1 MKYIIVLIL
10 TLLGI
15 QTMKAQEYTFD
26 SQMHGLSL
34 AALPDMQSSM
44 LPPLP
49 VMQDDSLPQM
59 VKPRLL
65 PEKISFMKKGLW
77 GENGILRTTG
87 IAAPLTPQSRRS
99 ELSLRRTM
107 LVAHQI
113 GGFVTLGFMVTAVYY
128 GQKMLNENM
137 SSRSDMK
144 SHNLFVAATITS
156 YSLTGLLAVLS
167 PPPMIRR
174 NESSSITLHKALAW
188 VHFTG
193 MVITPIL
200 GSMIH
205 KRLTNMQLAH
215 FHQTSAY
222 ITTTALAASLIVITF

>member
-1 MKYIIVLIL
+1 MMIVIFA
-10 TLLGI
+10 LLGI
-15 QTMKAQEYTFD
+15 RTMQAQEYAFD
-26 SQMHGLSL
+26 SQMHNLSL
-34 AALPDMQSSM
+34 VSLPDMQSSM

-49 VMQDDSLPQM
+49 VMQDDSFPQM

-65 PEKISFMKKGLW
+65 PENISFMEKGLW

-87 IAAPLTPQSRRS
+87 IAAPLTPESRRS

-113 GGFVTLGFMVTAVYY
+113 GGFVTLGLMITAVYY
-128 GQKMLNENM
+128 GQKMLDENLTNK
-137 SSRSDMK
+137 SDRD
-144 SHNLFVAATITS
+144 SHQLFVTATITS

-174 NESSSITLHKALAW
+174 DESSTTTLHKALAW

-193 MVITPIL
+193 MVLTPIL
-200 GSMIH
+200 GSMIN
-205 KRLTNMQLAH
+205 RRATNAQVEH
-215 FHQTSAY
+215 FHQASAY

>member
-1 MKYIIVLIL
+1 MKYIIALIL

-65 PEKISFMKKGLW
+65 PENISFMEKGLW
-77 GENGILRTTG
+77 GENGFLRTTG
-87 IAAPLTPQSRRS
+87 IAAPLTPESRRS

-113 GGFVTLGFMVTAVYY
+113 GGFVTLGFMITAVYY
-128 GQKMLNENM
+128 GQKMLDENM
-137 SSRSDMK
+137 SNKNDRN
-144 SHNLFVAATITS
+144 SHQLFVAATITS
-156 YSLTGLLAVLS
+156 YSITGLLAVLS

-174 NESSSITLHKALAW
+174 DESSSITLHKALAW

-193 MVITPIL
+193 MVLTPIL
-200 GSMIH
+200 GSMIN
-205 KRLTNMQLAH
+205 RRATNAQIEH
-215 FHQTSAY
+215 FHQASAY